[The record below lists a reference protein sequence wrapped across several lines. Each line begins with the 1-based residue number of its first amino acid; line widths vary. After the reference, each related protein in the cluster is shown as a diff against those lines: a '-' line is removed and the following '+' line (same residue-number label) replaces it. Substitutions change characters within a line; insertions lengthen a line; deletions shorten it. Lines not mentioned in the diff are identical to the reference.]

1 MIKNIMSVDLEDYYC
16 DLPFPTWN
24 KYESRVLDTT
34 KPILDL
40 FEKYKVQ
47 ATFFTLGYVA
57 ERHPG
62 LIEEISARGHEISS
76 HGYSH
81 TDLRNMSKESF
92 ESDLVKSLGIL
103 RKITGEEI
111 LGFRAPFF
119 SIYKQNFWAFDV
131 MKKYLRYDSSLFPVK
146 PHYSLPEAPRY
157 IYRMSD
163 KDPLKED
170 VDGKFIELPMTT
182 FRLPCIGNFPTAGGI
197 YMRFLPFK
205 LLKISIERF
214 NKSGFHAIFYIHPK
228 DLDPE
233 MPRIP
238 GYPWHIYWGLKR
250 STKKFESLL
259 RSFRFSSVREVLKL

>member
-16 DLPFPTWN
+16 DLPFSTWSE
-24 KYESRVLDTT
+24 YESRVVNTT
-34 KPILDL
+34 KTILDL
-40 FEKYKVQ
+40 FEKYNVQ
-47 ATFFTLGYVA
+47 ATFFTLGYIA

-62 LIEEISARGHEISS
+62 LIEEVSARGHEISS

-103 RKITGEEI
+103 RKITGEKI

-119 SIYKQNFWAFDV
+119 SISKQNFWAFDV
-131 MKKYLRYDSSLFPVK
+131 MKKYLRYDSSVFPIK
-146 PHYSLPEAPRY
+146 PHYGLPKAPRY

-163 KDPLKED
+163 QDPLKED
-170 VDGKFIELPMTT
+170 IDSKFIEIPMTT
-182 FRLPCIGNFPTAGGI
+182 FRLPHIGNFPTAGGI
-197 YMRFLPFK
+197 YMRFLPYK
-205 LLKISIERF
+205 LLKISIEKF
-214 NKSGFHAIFYIHPK
+214 NRSGFHATFYIHPK

-238 GYPWHIYWGLKR
+238 EYPWHTYWGLKR

-259 RSFRFSSVREVLKL
+259 RSFRFSSVREVITF